1 MAPDPARNVSE
12 HVCEGSARGYEWMT
26 RSKLLIGL
34 IILTIASLLF
44 ALLSGSFTEGPGEV
58 LASLSGAGDSATR
71 DVVLKL
77 RLPRALTAFG
87 TGAGLALAGVMMQ
100 VLLRNPLADP
110 YILGTS
116 GGAAAAALIAMALGA
131 SGLLLNMWAFFGA
144 LGSTL
149 MVFAIARSQQ
159 GWAPGRLLLTG
170 VVVAAGWGALVSLIL
185 ALSPDKNLRGMLF
198 WLMGDFAFATDPL
211 PVLITMA
218 VATIIGI
225 ALARSL
231 NVLATGEQ
239 QAALLGV
246 AVGPMRS
253 LLYFLSALLTAIAV
267 TTAGTVGFVGLV
279 VPHLVRL
286 ATGAD
291 HRIVVPCSALAGGS
305 LLIISDTLARTVVS
319 PRQLPVG
326 AITALVG
333 VPLFLILLR
342 RSRAPFN

>member
-1 MAPDPARNVSE
+1 
-12 HVCEGSARGYEWMT
+12 MT

-34 IILTIASLLF
+34 TILTIASLLF

-198 WLMGDFAFATDPL
+198 WLMGDFSFATDPL

-305 LLIISDTLARTVVS
+305 LLIISDTLARTVMS

>member
-1 MAPDPARNVSE
+1 
-12 HVCEGSARGYEWMT
+12 MT
-26 RSKLLIGL
+26 RSKFLIGL
-34 IILTIASLLF
+34 TILTIASLLF

-211 PVLITMA
+211 PVLIAMA

-305 LLIISDTLARTVVS
+305 LLIISDTLARTVMS

>member
-34 IILTIASLLF
+34 TILTIASLLF

-198 WLMGDFAFATDPL
+198 WLMGDFSFATDPL

>member
-1 MAPDPARNVSE
+1 MAPDPARIVSE

-34 IILTIASLLF
+34 TILTIASLLF

-87 TGAGLALAGVMMQ
+87 TGAGLARAGGMMQ

-218 VATIIGI
+218 VGTIIGI

-246 AVGPMRS
+246 AVGPLRS

-279 VPHLVRL
+279 VPHRQDERVRV
-286 ATGAD
+286 
-291 HRIVVPCSALAGGS
+291 HALAEHDLAVLELLLCKNLNYILNENFLSRFFVGS
-305 LLIISDTLARTVVS
+305 KY
-319 PRQLPVG
+319 
-326 AITALVG
+326 
-333 VPLFLILLR
+333 
-342 RSRAPFN
+342 

>member
-1 MAPDPARNVSE
+1 
-12 HVCEGSARGYEWMT
+12 MT

-34 IILTIASLLF
+34 TILTIASLLF

-170 VVVAAGWGALVSLIL
+170 VVVAAGWGARVSLIL

-286 ATGAD
+286 APGAD

>member
-34 IILTIASLLF
+34 TILTIASLLF

-198 WLMGDFAFATDPL
+198 WLMGDFSFATDPL

-305 LLIISDTLARTVVS
+305 LLIISDTLARTIVS

>member
-1 MAPDPARNVSE
+1 
-12 HVCEGSARGYEWMT
+12 MT
-26 RSKLLIGL
+26 RSKLLLGL
-34 IILTIASLLF
+34 IILAITSLF
-44 ALLSGSFTEGPGEV
+44 IALLSGSSTQGADEV
-58 LASLSGAGDSATR
+58 LASLLGTGDAATR
-71 DVVLKL
+71 DIVLKL

-131 SGLLLNMWAFFGA
+131 SGLLLDTWAFFGA

-170 VVVAAGWGALVSLIL
+170 VVVAAGWGALVSLVL
-185 ALSPDKNLRGMLF
+185 ALSPEKNLRGMLF

-211 PVLITMA
+211 PVLIVMA
-218 VATIIGI
+218 LATIAAMAIS
-225 ALARSL
+225 RSL

-291 HRIVVPCSALAGGS
+291 HRIVVPCSVLAGGS
-305 LLIISDTLARTVVS
+305 LLVISDTVARTVVS

-342 RSRAPFN
+342 RSRVAVD

>member
-1 MAPDPARNVSE
+1 
-12 HVCEGSARGYEWMT
+12 MT

-34 IILTIASLLF
+34 TILSIASLLF

>member
-1 MAPDPARNVSE
+1 
-12 HVCEGSARGYEWMT
+12 MT
-26 RSKLLIGL
+26 RSKLLLGL
-34 IILTIASLLF
+34 IILAVTSLF
-44 ALLSGSFTEGPGEV
+44 IALLSGSSTQGTAEV
-58 LASLSGAGDSATR
+58 LASLFGAGDDATR
-71 DVVLKL
+71 DIVLKL

-116 GGAAAAALIAMALGA
+116 GGAAAAALIAMALGV
-131 SGLLLNMWAFFGA
+131 SGLLLDTWAFFGA

-170 VVVAAGWGALVSLIL
+170 VVVAAGWGALVSLVL
-185 ALSPDKNLRGMLF
+185 ALSPEKNLRGMLF

-211 PVLITMA
+211 PILIVTA
-218 VATIIGI
+218 LATIAAMAIS
-225 ALARSL
+225 RSL

-253 LLYFLSALLTAIAV
+253 LLYFLSSLLTAIAV

-286 ATGAD
+286 AIGSD
-291 HRIVVPCSALAGGS
+291 HRIVVPCSVLAGGS
-305 LLIISDTLARTVVS
+305 LLVISDTVARTLVS

-342 RSRAPFN
+342 RSRVSAD